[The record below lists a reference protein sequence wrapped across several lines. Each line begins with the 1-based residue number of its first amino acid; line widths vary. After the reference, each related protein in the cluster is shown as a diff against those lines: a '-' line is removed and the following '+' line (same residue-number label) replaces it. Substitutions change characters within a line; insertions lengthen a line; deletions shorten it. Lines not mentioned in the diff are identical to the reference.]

1 MEEYIKTG
9 SKAMKNVFW
18 IFVIA
23 FALLFIHNKPKG
35 FDTIYFTLAFPI
47 LIYIVYYLHV
57 RLFPLGEIQFIILTS
72 FLTEMGLIMIYR
84 VAPDLLIKQIVWI
97 SIGFLLYFISSY
109 ILKYYD
115 LLNKLKYGETIYIV
129 LTIALLVST
138 LIFGREIGGAK
149 NWLTF
154 GGIYIQPAEIAK
166 IIYIIFLAKYLCK
179 KKETKHIIILA
190 IITLVIVGIFV
201 LEKDLGMAFLFYAT
215 TVLLIFVSTSNL
227 LYTAVGIG
235 LFVLGG
241 LISYFLFWHVRVRIE
256 AWLNRWMDVPGKSYQ
271 IVQSL
276 FAIAAGGFFGT
287 GLGMGHPEY
296 IPVVATDFI
305 FSAISEE
312 FGLLGA
318 IALILA
324 YFVIMY
330 RGIKVALNAKEE
342 FGTLLA
348 TGLISIFSLQVFTI
362 IGGVTKFIP
371 LTGVTLPF
379 VSYGGSS
386 MVTSFVTLGM
396 LNGIALKE
404 EQEDAKFE
412 TQY

>member
-97 SIGFLLYFISSY
+97 GIGFTLYFISSY
-109 ILKYYD
+109 FSKHYD
-115 LLNKLKYGETIYIV
+115 WLYKLKYGELIYLGITMV
-129 LTIALLVST
+129 LIAST
-138 LIFGREIGGAK
+138 LIFGKEIGGAK

-154 GGIYIQPAEIAK
+154 DGIYVQPAETAK
-166 IIYIIFLAKYLCK
+166 IIYILFLAKYLSSK
-179 KKETKHIIILA
+179 REAKDIVILG
-190 IITLVIVGIFV
+190 IITLIIVGIFA
-201 LEKDLGMAFLFYAT
+201 LEKDLGMAFLFYVT
-215 TVLLIFVSTSNL
+215 TLLMIFVVTSNF
-227 LYTAVGIG
+227 LYTAIG
-235 LFVLGG
+235 LGALVVGG
-241 LISYFLFWHVRVRIE
+241 IISYFLFWHVRVRIE
-256 AWLNRWMDVPGKSYQ
+256 AWLNPWMDVPGKTYQ

-296 IPVVATDFI
+296 IPVVASDFI
-305 FSAISEE
+305 FSAICEE

-318 IALILA
+318 VAIILV

-330 RGIKVALNAKEE
+330 RGIKVALNAKDG
-342 FGTLLA
+342 FGALVA
-348 TGLISIFSLQVFTI
+348 TGLISMFSLQVFTI
-362 IGGVTKFIP
+362 IGGVIKFIP

-386 MVTSFVTLGM
+386 MVMSFVTLGM

-404 EQEDAKFE
+404 EQQDVQFE
-412 TQY
+412 SQY

>member
-9 SKAMKNVFW
+9 SKAMKDIFW
-18 IFVIA
+18 IFTIA
-23 FALLFIHNKPKG
+23 FLLLFIYNKPKG
-35 FDTIYFTLAFPI
+35 FDTIYFTLTFPI

-72 FLTEMGLIMIYR
+72 FLTEMGLIIIYR
-84 VAPDLLIKQIVWI
+84 VAPNLLIKQIIWI

-115 LLNKLKYGETIYIV
+115 LLNKLKYGEAIYIV

-166 IIYIIFLAKYLCK
+166 IIYIIFLAKYLCNK
-179 KKETKHIIILA
+179 KKTKHIIILA

-256 AWLNRWMDVPGKSYQ
+256 AWLNPWMDVPGKSYQ

-318 IALILA
+318 IAIILA

-330 RGIKVALNAKEE
+330 RGIKVALKAKEE

-348 TGLISIFSLQVFTI
+348 TGLISIFSLQVFII

>member
-1 MEEYIKTG
+1 M
-9 SKAMKNVFW
+9 
-18 IFVIA
+18 
-23 FALLFIHNKPKG
+23 
-35 FDTIYFTLAFPI
+35 
-47 LIYIVYYLHV
+47 
-57 RLFPLGEIQFIILTS
+57 LGL
-72 FLTEMGLIMIYR
+72 
-84 VAPDLLIKQIVWI
+84 
-97 SIGFLLYFISSY
+97 
-109 ILKYYD
+109 
-115 LLNKLKYGETIYIV
+115 
-129 LTIALLVST
+129 
-138 LIFGREIGGAK
+138 
-149 NWLTF
+149 
-154 GGIYIQPAEIAK
+154 
-166 IIYIIFLAKYLCK
+166 
-179 KKETKHIIILA
+179 
-190 IITLVIVGIFV
+190 ITLVIVGIFV

-256 AWLNRWMDVPGKSYQ
+256 AWLNPWMDVPGKSYQ

-318 IALILA
+318 VAIILA

-330 RGIKVALNAKEE
+330 RGIKVALKAKEE

-348 TGLISIFSLQVFTI
+348 TGLISIFSLQVFII